1 MTYTGAEYSL
11 EALFQELRRQVERE
25 NVQSYEEYREL
36 VDNLIE
42 EKKSYGFLADEE
54 DLVGL
59 KRSLEL
65 RWSEI
70 ESNLQMK

>member
-11 EALFQELRRQVERE
+11 ENLFRELQKQARLE
-25 NVQSYEEYREL
+25 NIQSYDQYVGL

-54 DLVGL
+54 DLEQIKHG
-59 KRSLEL
+59 LEL
-65 RWSEI
+65 RWAEV
-70 ESNLQMK
+70 EKNLRST